1 MNRLSG
7 RVLAAIALVVAT
19 ICGVVAGV
27 VLVNRAAP
35 PTAQPSTTPSAPA
48 TSAPAP
54 STGGPP
60 TTEPSDLPT
69 VSFPSDQPTTATTT
83 APPAD
88 FPAVFD
94 RVRSGTVRVLAST
107 CSGTGIGTGFLL
119 DSRTVLTAL
128 PTVARA
134 VSVAVVV
141 DGKPVPAT
149 VQAESRSVG
158 FASLRLSR
166 AVPGH
171 HFTPSST
178 TPHAGEAVG
187 VVGLPAGS
195 KASRLLTASVVH
207 TDATTSGNRVR
218 LKGLVALSDVADLG
232 LGGAPVVDGA
242 GRAVGMIVAPEGE
255 PGLKAIP
262 GTALFTLDGGNSPD
276 RGRCSKAKGPRVATT
291 ITGDAPDTI
300 RAALQG
306 YFDGINTG
314 DIDAVYAAFEP
325 GVLKGSRSATEKG
338 FRSTYDFTIRIRASQ
353 GPNAWVTFD
362 SIFAKGKLAEKPS
375 YTCARWSRVFIF
387 NETNGRARISRVEN
401 RGQRPAVPPL
411 LRGVGWLR
419 A

>member
-7 RVLAAIALVVAT
+7 RVLAAIALAVAT
-19 ICGVVAGV
+19 ICGAVVGV
-27 VLVNRAAP
+27 VLVNRAAAP
-35 PTAQPSTTPSAPA
+35 IAQPSTSASVPV

-54 STGGPP
+54 SSSSPP
-60 TTEPSDLPT
+60 TTGPSDLPT
-69 VSFPSDQPTTATTT
+69 VGFPTDQPTTATTSG
-83 APPAD
+83 PPAD

-107 CSGTGIGTGFLL
+107 CAGTGIGTGFLL

-171 HFTPSST
+171 HFQPSST
-178 TPHAGEAVG
+178 TPSTGEAVG
-187 VVGLPAGS
+187 IVGVPADR
-195 KASRLLTASVVH
+195 KASRLLTASVVS
-207 TDATTSGNRVR
+207 TDGVTTGNRVN
-218 LKGLVALSDVADLG
+218 LKGLLALSDVADLG

-242 GRAVGMIVAPEGE
+242 GQAVGMVVAPEGE

-262 GTALFTLDGGNSPD
+262 GTALFTLDGGDSPD
-276 RGRCSKAKGPRVATT
+276 RGRCGKPEGPQVPTT

-300 RAALQG
+300 RATLQG

-338 FRSTYDFTIRIRASQ
+338 FRSTYDFNIRIRASQ

-362 SIFAKGKLAEKPS
+362 SIFAQGKLAGKPS

-387 NETNGRARISRVEN
+387 NETNGRARISGVEN
-401 RGQRPAVPPL
+401 RGTDPL
-411 LRGVGWLR
+411 FRR
-419 A
+419 C

>member
-7 RVLAAIALVVAT
+7 RVLAAIALVMAT
-19 ICGVVAGV
+19 ICGVVVGV
-27 VLVNRAAP
+27 VLVDRAAR
-35 PTAQPSTTPSAPA
+35 PTAQPSTNASAPV

-54 STGGPP
+54 STSNPP
-60 TTEPSDLPT
+60 TTDPTDLPT
-69 VSFPSDQPTTATTT
+69 VSFPTDQPTTAPTTGPT
-83 APPAD
+83 TGPPAD

-149 VQAESRSVG
+149 VQSESRSVG

-166 AVPGH
+166 AVSGH
-171 HFTPSST
+171 HFRPSST
-178 TPHAGEAVG
+178 TPGTGEAVG
-187 VVGLPAGS
+187 IVGVPADRT
-195 KASRLLTASVVH
+195 ASRLLTASVVSN
-207 TDATTSGNRVR
+207 DAVTAGNRVN
-218 LKGLVALSDVADLG
+218 LKGLLALSDVADLG

-242 GRAVGMIVAPEGE
+242 GRAVGMIVAPQGE

-262 GTALFTLDGGNSPD
+262 GTALFTLDGGDSPD
-276 RGRCSKAKGPRVATT
+276 RGRCGKPAGPRVPTT

-300 RAALQG
+300 RATLQG

-362 SIFAKGKLAEKPS
+362 SIFAKGKLTEKPS

-401 RGQRPAVPPL
+401 RGSDPL
-411 LRGVGWLR
+411 FRR
-419 A
+419 C